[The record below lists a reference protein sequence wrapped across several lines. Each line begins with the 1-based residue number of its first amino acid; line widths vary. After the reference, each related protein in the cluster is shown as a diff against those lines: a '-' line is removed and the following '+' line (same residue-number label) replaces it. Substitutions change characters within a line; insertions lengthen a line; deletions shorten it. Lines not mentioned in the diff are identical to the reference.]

1 MRSEVTAREDT
12 TMPFGILVLW
22 LLSFIRIACLFALM
36 IAAHL
41 AFLEC
46 IKGPG
51 PPPSCPY
58 YSHYLAAVGF
68 FDIAVLA
75 LLRRP
80 GHRRLLLA
88 SAFDVFLCAIGTL
101 VVVGGLWH
109 FSSLLHFYASAICLI
124 SIAHFAIFLVPV
136 VREYY
141 RKRTD
146 LTSVS
151 QK

>member
-1 MRSEVTAREDT
+1 MRPEMTAREDT
-12 TMPFGILVLW
+12 TRPFGILVLW
-22 LLSFIRIACLFALM
+22 ILSFIRIACLFALT
-36 IAAHL
+36 IACHL
-41 AFLEC
+41 AYLEC
-46 IKGPG
+46 IKGPM
-51 PPPSCPY
+51 PSC
-58 YSHYLAAVGF
+58 SHYESCIAALGF
-68 FDIAVLA
+68 FDIAILA

-109 FSSLLHFYASAICLI
+109 FSSLLHFYASAIWLI
-124 SIAHFAIFLVPV
+124 SIAHAAMFHVPV

-141 RKRTD
+141 RTRTD
-146 LTSVS
+146 LTLAN